1 MIEYIYL
8 HAEAKSLENHMYNP
22 DMNNNENI
30 CYIVKL
36 LSYGILWS
44 VAIVGM
50 SVLGA
55 LVQIAA

>member
-1 MIEYIYL
+1 
-8 HAEAKSLENHMYNP
+8 MYNLG
-22 DMNNNENI
+22 MNNNENI
-30 CYIVKL
+30 CDIVKL

-55 LVQIAA
+55 LVQIMA

>member
-1 MIEYIYL
+1 M
-8 HAEAKSLENHMYNP
+8 S
-22 DMNNNENI
+22 NNNTIENI
-30 CYIVKL
+30 REAVKL

>member
-1 MIEYIYL
+1 
-8 HAEAKSLENHMYNP
+8 
-22 DMNNNENI
+22 MNNNENI

-50 SVLGA
+50 SVIGA
-55 LVQIAA
+55 FAQAMA